1 MSKGAGAVAAEKRAL
16 RERALMERAAL
27 SEPVRA
33 EASAAIAARLGA
45 LPELVRAR
53 TILGY
58 AAFGAEVDLDSYLA
72 TRLAGGNQIYLPWVD
87 GQNQELRVA
96 PVPDLD
102 RAIAPGWRGVRE
114 PCRHWRRDVD
124 PRVLDAVVV
133 PGVAFDRRGRRLGY
147 GGGHFDRVLAR
158 LRPGT
163 FVVGVAFDAQLVD
176 AVPVADHDV
185 PMDAVVTESCTVR
198 ANA

>member
-1 MSKGAGAVAAEKRAL
+1 MSRTAGAVAAEKKSL
-16 RERALMERAAL
+16 RERTLAERAAL

-45 LPELVRAR
+45 LPELARAR
-53 TILGY
+53 AILGY
-58 AAFGAEVDLDSYLA
+58 AAFGTEVDLEPYLA
-72 TRLAGGNQIYLPWVD
+72 TRLAGGSQIYLPWVD
-87 GQNQELRVA
+87 GEELRVA

-102 RAIAPGWRGVRE
+102 HALAPGWRGVRE
-114 PCRHWRRDVD
+114 PSRHWRRDTD
-124 PRVLDAVVV
+124 ARVLDAVVV
-133 PGVAFDRRGRRLGY
+133 PGVAFDRRGHRLGY

-185 PMDAVVTESCTVR
+185 PVNVVVTESYTVR
-198 ANA
+198 ADA